1 MRFNQR
7 YQRATPRAERI
18 NNIDIHI
25 HLGDSETSG
34 GVAEESGGEPYTTY
48 AAASPYD
55 RAQILFKNDRTSEQ
69 ATLRFLP
76 YSVRT
81 PINRTPGYSDV
92 VTSSGPYGVGY
103 DNSFMY
109 YASQSTNYK
118 KPICIFKWGL
128 GGTRLLLEWAIAG
141 TMWVSFRDYLRA
153 GPSKGMEL
161 GYTGFEFKT
170 ATISLGINDLVTAN
184 WNQANFIAAI
194 PLFVARLREAVGNP
208 SLPIYWFQIRSDLYL
223 APSGS
228 YTQTNVNQARAALTN
243 CAAGGSTPITG
254 FNLLDYES
262 VTSTLA
268 DGVHRNAAANDLIG
282 LDLGDD
288 FKTL

>member
-7 YQRATPRAERI
+7 YQRATPRAEQI
-18 NNIDIHI
+18 NQIDYHL

-34 GVAEESGGEPYTTY
+34 GVAEESGGAPYTTY
-48 AAASPYD
+48 AAASPYS
-55 RAQILFKNDRTSEQ
+55 RAQILFKNDRTSES

-81 PINRTPGYSDV
+81 PINRAPGYSDV

-103 DNSFMY
+103 DNSMMY
-109 YASQSTNYK
+109 YINQNYK
-118 KPICIFKWGL
+118 RLVCAHKWGL
-128 GGTRLLLEWAIAG
+128 GGTRLLLEWAVAG
-141 TMWVSFRDYLRA
+141 TMWVSFRDYYSRPA
-153 GPSKGMEL
+153 SSKGT
-161 GYTGFEFKT
+161 GYSGFFYKL
-170 ATISLGINDLVTAN
+170 AIINLGINDLVTAN

-194 PLFVARLREAVGNP
+194 PLFCARLREAVGNP

-223 APSGS
+223 AGSGA
-228 YTQTNVNQARAALTN
+228 YTQTNVNQARAALTA
-243 CAAGGSTPITG
+243 CASGGGTPITN
-254 FNLLDYES
+254 FYLLDYES

-282 LDLGDD
+282 LDLADD
-288 FKTL
+288 FKNL